1 MEGTGT
7 VKHSSNFIMIID
19 NMSVASVD
27 LLYLVYRPHVPQTQ
41 TEWETVHQLTVVH
54 VARDTPLV
62 MVPCFVSSCNE
73 KDKK

>member
-41 TEWETVHQLTVVH
+41 TEWETVHQLTVV
-54 VARDTPLV
+54 ARDTPLE

>member
-41 TEWETVHQLTVVH
+41 TE
-54 VARDTPLV
+54 
-62 MVPCFVSSCNE
+62 
-73 KDKK
+73 